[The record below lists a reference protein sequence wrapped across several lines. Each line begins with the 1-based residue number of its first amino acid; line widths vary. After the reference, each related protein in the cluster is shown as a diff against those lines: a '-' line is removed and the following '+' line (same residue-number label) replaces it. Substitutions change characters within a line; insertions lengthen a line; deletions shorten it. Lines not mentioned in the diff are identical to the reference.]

1 MFKVIRCTAIDATR
15 REEPIFIEHWY
26 CSRNPQTFSVL
37 SSSHE
42 TLNRHSQSTD
52 YGSGVV
58 WSISYSTHFIFTI
71 TLWGTSHYHPCFI
84 EEEME
89 THHWPINSLPFDNII
104 CHSHYNNVLKTLA
117 GWPLLVLPFLCLSFL
132 LCKRGL
138 ESYLLHRVACGGNE
152 FIRVSLLIQCLRQ
165 NQYFLLLYF
174 FFILLPLKTRP
185 LQ

>member
-1 MFKVIRCTAIDATR
+1 MPPGERSPYLLNTGIVPGTPKHFPCCHLHTKPLIDTHRAQ
-15 REEPIFIEHWY
+15 IM
-26 CSRNPQTFSVL
+26 
-37 SSSHE
+37 
-42 TLNRHSQSTD
+42 
-52 YGSGVV
+52 GSGVV

-84 EEEME
+84 EEETE